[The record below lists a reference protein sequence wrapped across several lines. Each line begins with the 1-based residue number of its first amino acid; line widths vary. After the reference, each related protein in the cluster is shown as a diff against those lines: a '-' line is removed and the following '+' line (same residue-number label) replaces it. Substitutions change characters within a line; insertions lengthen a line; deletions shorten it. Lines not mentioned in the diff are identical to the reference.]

1 MLETNIT
8 PQDNHLETRTARV
21 GRLLALDL
29 GARRVGVAVSDELH
43 VSVRPL
49 PPLDR
54 TNWKQLVRAL
64 AALRE
69 RFDAQII
76 IIGLPLR
83 LDGTEGDA
91 ALEARRV
98 AHNLSL
104 SLDVPVLLQDERLTS
119 QAAAE
124 ALRAAGF
131 AGQDISARIDSE
143 AAALILRDF
152 ISQRE
157 ASRRD
162 EDI

>member
-1 MLETNIT
+1 M
-8 PQDNHLETRTARV
+8 
-21 GRLLALDL
+21 
-29 GARRVGVAVSDELH
+29 
-43 VSVRPL
+43 
-49 PPLDR
+49 
-54 TNWKQLVRAL
+54 
-64 AALRE
+64 
-69 RFDAQII
+69 
-76 IIGLPLR
+76 PLR
-83 LDGTEGDA
+83 LDGTAGDA

-131 AGQDISARIDSE
+131 AGKDLSARIDSE

-162 EDI
+162 EDH